1 VNEPRKDKGCI
12 VLELRCECGR
22 RFYLAAS
29 TQAPCL
35 LALGA
40 SPAAAAAALAG
51 KATSQEDRDED

>member
-1 VNEPRKDKGCI
+1 MNEDREDKGCI
-12 VLELRCECGR
+12 VLELQCECGR
-22 RFYLAAS
+22 RLYLAES

-51 KATSQEDRDED
+51 KETPQEERDED